1 MINFS
6 DLNLVELTTMELIE
20 TDGGFLP
27 IVMLVCCFALGMSTA
42 LMLN

>member
-6 DLNLVELTTMELIE
+6 ELNLVELTSTEMLEI
-20 TDGGFLP
+20 DGGFLP

>member
-6 DLNLVELTTMELIE
+6 ELNLVELTSIELLE

>member
-1 MINFS
+1 MRNIS
-6 DLNLVELTTMELIE
+6 ELNLVELTSTEMLE

-27 IVMLVCCFALGMSTA
+27 VVMLVCCFALGMSTA